1 MASAQTMLARALTAL
16 VAFCALTACAAKP
29 DSRDRLDA
37 PAVIVAPYDTSD
49 GEVVW
54 AVLPPRNESGT
65 SFARADLIGDELV
78 AAVQQIRG
86 VRCLPLNR
94 AIEVSRELGMPDGPR
109 DSADAVRLAEALGV
123 DAVIASSITAF
134 DPYDPPILG
143 LALALYARPGAMTRA
158 ANTQLDTM
166 ALTVAFTDFGRFD
179 GVRFGGEPVTV
190 VSEHLDA
197 RDHGVLM
204 ALRQYAA
211 GRADPNSSLRWR
223 VYTASMELYTRFA
236 AHHTVGR
243 LIDEEW
249 LRMAREANPAAQ
261 RP

>member
-1 MASAQTMLARALTAL
+1 MLARMLTVL
-16 VAFCALTACAAKP
+16 LLLQPVVAMLSACAAKP
-29 DSRDRLDA
+29 DRRDTLA
-37 PAVIVAPYDTSD
+37 PPAVIVAPYDPAAGDVT
-49 GEVVW
+49 W

-65 SFARADLIGDELV
+65 SFVRTDVVGDEIV

-94 AIEVSRELGMPDGPR
+94 SIEAARELGMPDGPR

-123 DAVIASSITAF
+123 DAVIASTITAY

-143 LALALYARPGAMTRA
+143 LALALYSRPGAMTRPTNA
-158 ANTQLDTM
+158 QLDTR

-179 GVRFGGEPVTV
+179 DVRFGGEPVTV

-197 RDHGVLM
+197 RNHGVLM
-204 ALRQYAA
+204 ALRRYAE
-211 GRADPNSSLRWR
+211 GRSDPNSSLRWR
-223 VYTASMELYTRFA
+223 IHTASMELYTRFA

-249 LRMAREANPAAQ
+249 LRMAREGARGPQ
-261 RP
+261 EP

>member
-1 MASAQTMLARALTAL
+1 MASAQTMLASLLAAL
-16 VAFCALTACAAKP
+16 VAVGFLPACAAKP
-29 DSRDRLDA
+29 DRRDHLDP
-37 PAVIVAPYDTSD
+37 PAVLVAPYDTSRR
-49 GEVVW
+49 EVVW
-54 AVLPPRNESGT
+54 AVLQPRNESGT
-65 SFARADLIGDELV
+65 SYARTDLIGDELV

-94 AIEVSRELGMPDGPR
+94 AIEAAYELGMPDGPR
-109 DSADAVRLAEALGV
+109 DSADAIRLAEALGV
-123 DAVIASSITAF
+123 DAVIASSITAY

-143 LALALYARPGAMTRA
+143 LALALYSRPGAMARTDQA
-158 ANTQLDTM
+158 SLDSR

-204 ALRQYAA
+204 ALRRYAS
-211 GRADPNSSLRWR
+211 GRSDPTSSLRWR

-236 AHHTVGR
+236 AHHAVGR

-249 LRMAREANPAAQ
+249 MRMAREAHAAA
-261 RP
+261 RTP

>member
-1 MASAQTMLARALTAL
+1 MLARVFAVLLLMQGAVGTL
-16 VAFCALTACAAKP
+16 SCASKP
-29 DSRDRLDA
+29 DRRDTLHV
-37 PAVIVAPYDTSD
+37 PAVVVAPYDTSQR
-49 GEVVW
+49 EVVW

-65 SFARADLIGDELV
+65 SLVRTDLVGDELV
-78 AAVQQIRG
+78 AAVQQVRG

-94 AIEVSRELGMPDGPR
+94 AIEAARELGMHEGPR
-109 DSADAVRLAEALGV
+109 DSAEATRLAEALGV
-123 DAVIASSITAF
+123 DAVIASTITAY

-143 LALALYARPGAMTRA
+143 LALALYARPGAMARTPGSG
-158 ANTQLDTM
+158 LDTR

-197 RDHGVLM
+197 RDHGVLT
-204 ALRQYAA
+204 ALRRYAE
-211 GRADPNSSLRWR
+211 GRSDPNSSLRWR

-249 LRMAREANPAAQ
+249 LRMAREANPAAR